1 MCGITIHPRDARHVS
16 HLTLDD
22 AATLLL
28 QLEAGD
34 LDDLGRL
41 REALTTLV
49 FENRVPIGAQPHV
62 ARAARLLGTL
72 LDRSAADPEAVFTD
86 ISRSLE
92 TAVAAADAAEVA
104 APPRAKSRSSKRSA
118 RNTPTLVDAVID
130 IPLDTSPVAPSLN
143 VTGESSSEPAIV
155 PVTPHVAPTATGEPA
170 NAAAPFSATVHDP
183 AIDELPSDTDLDL
196 LGDFITESVECLV
209 GAEAALLELEA
220 NPSHEEAINTVFRA
234 FHTVKGT
241 SAFLGLG
248 RIAAF
253 AHEAESLLS
262 RVRDNE
268 IAYTKACADLSLQS
282 SDMLKALLDAVKD
295 AAAGAGTIA
304 LPDGYDALLHALAT
318 YDPSRAASAPMIAAA
333 PSLTSAAVIVTASSA
348 AVAPAIVRS
357 APSAAAVSAPEVD
370 STTAAGAA
378 AYSPVDHPARRRTDV
393 TPDATIRVRTD
404 RLDRLIDMVGEL
416 VIAQTMIAGDEEL
429 DRTRQHELV
438 RKVTHA
444 GKIVRE
450 LQDLSMSMRMVELRP
465 TFQKLARVIRDTAMK
480 AGKEVLFK
488 VTGDDVEID
497 RHLADLLGDPLVHMV
512 RNAVDHGVEGPD
524 ERLANGKSREG
535 SVRLHA
541 YHASGNVVV
550 ELVDDGRGLHR
561 EKIVAKALEK
571 GLIESDKGMT
581 DSDVFNLIFAPGFS
595 TAEKV
600 TDISGRG
607 VGMDVV
613 RRNLETIRGR
623 IDISSAPGK
632 GTTFAIRLPLTLAVT
647 DGMLVRVGQERFV
660 VPTTHIHMSFRP
672 EPSMLSTIVGRGE
685 VVLLRGELMPI
696 ARLHALFDVPDA
708 VQSPLEGLLMIVGD
722 GDKRTALLVD
732 ELLGQQ
738 QVVAKTLGDS
748 LGKVP
753 GVSGGA
759 ILGDGRVGLILDVTE
774 TVAIAQGHGPS
785 LHRHG
790 AERAR
795 AAYAA

>member
-1 MCGITIHPRDARHVS
+1 VS

-28 QLEAGD
+28 QLEPGD
-34 LDDLGRL
+34 LDDLARL
-41 REALTTLV
+41 RESLTGLV
-49 FENRVPIGAQPHV
+49 FENRVPISSQPHV

-72 LDRSAADPEAVFTD
+72 VDQSAEAPAEVFADVSRAVEAAMAAVDAIASAATLSTPP
-86 ISRSLE
+86 
-92 TAVAAADAAEVA
+92 TAS
-104 APPRAKSRSSKRSA
+104 APPAKAVSA
-118 RNTPTLVDAVID
+118 ETIVSDTP
-130 IPLDTSPVAPSLN
+130 S
-143 VTGESSSEPAIV
+143 V
-155 PVTPHVAPTATGEPA
+155 P
-170 NAAAPFSATVHDP
+170 ATVAGRSVASPPTHDP
-183 AIDELPSDTDLDL
+183 ALDELPGDTDLDL
-196 LGDFITESVECLV
+196 LGDFLTESVDSLTA
-209 GAEAALLELEA
+209 AESALLELEA
-220 NPSHEEAINTVFRA
+220 DPSHEEAINTVFRA

-262 RVRDNE
+262 RVRDQE
-268 IAYTKACADLSLQS
+268 IAYTRACAELSLAS
-282 SDMLKALLDAVKD
+282 SDMLKALLDEVKQ
-295 AAAGAGTIA
+295 AAAGNGQ
-304 LPDGYDALLHALAT
+304 LRVPQGYTELFDALSS
-318 YDPSRAASAPMIAAA
+318 YDPAAEPTGVIGAIAPTGAEPRSSTTDEHGATA
-333 PSLTSAAVIVTASSA
+333 DPRVTKG
-348 AVAPAIVRS
+348 
-357 APSAAAVSAPEVD
+357 SAAA
-370 STTAAGAA
+370 AASGPAESGAA
-378 AYSPVDHPARRRTDV
+378 SPRAAAATG
-393 TPDATIRVRTD
+393 DATIRVRTD

-416 VIAQTMIAGDEEL
+416 VIAQSMISGDSEL
-429 DRTRQHELV
+429 DARVQHELT
-438 RKVTHA
+438 RKISHA

-465 TFQKLARVIRDTAMK
+465 TFQKLARVVRDTAVK
-480 AGKEVLFK
+480 AGKEVVFN

-497 RHLADLLGDPLVHMV
+497 RQLADLLGDPLVHMV
-512 RNAVDHGVEGPD
+512 RNAVDHGVEGPE
-524 ERLANGKSREG
+524 ERLRAGKSRTG
-535 SVRLHA
+535 SVRLQA

-561 EKIVAKALEK
+561 EKIVAKAIEK

-581 DSDVFNLIFAPGFS
+581 DSEVFNLIFAPGFS

-613 RRNLETIRGR
+613 RRNLEAIRGR
-623 IDISSAPGK
+623 IDITSAPGK

-696 ARLHALFDVPDA
+696 ARLHELFCVPNA
-708 VQSPLEGLLMIVGD
+708 VQSPLDGLLMIVGD
-722 GDKRTALLVD
+722 AERRTALLVD

-738 QVVAKTLGDS
+738 QVVAKALGDS

-753 GVSGGA
+753 GLSGGA
-759 ILGDGRVGLILDVTE
+759 ILGDGRVGLIIDVTE
-774 TVAIAQGHGPS
+774 TVALAQSGGAS
-785 LHRHG
+785 QVRHA

-795 AAYAA
+795 ATNAA

>member
-1 MCGITIHPRDARHVS
+1 VS

-28 QLEAGD
+28 QIEAGD
-34 LDDLGRL
+34 IDDLGRL
-41 REALTTLV
+41 RDALMTLV
-49 FENRVPIGAQPHV
+49 FENHVPISAQPHV
-62 ARAARLLGTL
+62 ARATRLLGTL
-72 LDRSAADPEAVFTD
+72 VDGSATEPEAVFSD
-86 ISRSLE
+86 ISRTLE
-92 TAVAAADAAEVA
+92 AAVAAADAAAMA
-104 APPRAKSRSSKRSA
+104 APAVRAKSKASAKRTP
-118 RNTPTLVDAVID
+118 RNTPTRSVAIED
-130 IPLDTSPVAPSLN
+130 IPFDAAPVATVS
-143 VTGESSSEPAIV
+143 A
-155 PVTPHVAPTATGEPA
+155 PVVAP
-170 NAAAPFSATVHDP
+170 AAAPVAASVVTTTVTAIAYDP

-209 GAEAALLELEA
+209 GAEAALLALEA
-220 NPSHEEAINTVFRA
+220 DPSHEEAINTVFRA

-241 SAFLGLG
+241 SAFLGLQ

-262 RVRDNE
+262 RVRDKQIN
-268 IAYTKACADLSLQS
+268 YTRACAELSLAS
-282 SDMLKALLDAVKD
+282 SDMLKALLDVVKE
-295 AAAGAGTIA
+295 AAADTGRLNI
-304 LPDGYDALLHALAT
+304 PNGYAELLHALAT
-318 YDPSRAASAPMIAAA
+318 YDPTHEPKDITRVLNAPRVEEHVNTPAAPTLATVKEIVAAPAPASNTSAP
-333 PSLTSAAVIVTASSA
+333 
-348 AVAPAIVRS
+348 
-357 APSAAAVSAPEVD
+357 D
-370 STTAAGAA
+370 QGARKRGDA
-378 AYSPVDHPARRRTDV
+378 TGE
-393 TPDATIRVRTD
+393 ATIRVRTD

-416 VIAQTMIAGDEEL
+416 VIAQTMISGDEEL

-450 LQDLSMSMRMVELRP
+450 LQDLSMSMRMIELRP
-465 TFQKLARVIRDTAMK
+465 TFQKLARVVRDTAVK
-480 AGKEVLFK
+480 AGKEVAFT

-497 RHLADLLGDPLVHMV
+497 RQLADLLGDPLVHMV
-512 RNAVDHGVEGPD
+512 RNAVDHGVEGPE
-524 ERLANGKSREG
+524 ERIAAGKARTG
-535 SVRLHA
+535 SVRLQA

-561 EKIVAKALEK
+561 EKIVAKAIEK
-571 GLIESDKGMT
+571 GLIETDKGMS
-581 DSDVFNLIFAPGFS
+581 DSEVFNLIFAPGFS
-595 TAEKV
+595 TAEKI

-613 RRNLETIRGR
+613 RRNLELIRGR

-647 DGMLVRVGQERFV
+647 DGMLIRVGEERFI
-660 VPTTHIHMSFRP
+660 VPTTNIHMSFRP

-696 ARLHALFDVPDA
+696 ARLHALFDVPNA

-722 GDKRTALLVD
+722 AEKRTALLVD

-738 QVVAKTLGDS
+738 QVVAKTLGEQ

-759 ILGDGRVGLILDVTE
+759 ILGDGRVGLILDVSE
-774 TVAIAQGHGPS
+774 TVALAQGHGTSPG
-785 LHRHG
+785 RH
-790 AERAR
+790 AMDRAR
-795 AAYAA
+795 TAVAA

>member
-1 MCGITIHPRDARHVS
+1 VS

-28 QLEAGD
+28 QLEPGD
-34 LDDLGRL
+34 LDDLARL

-49 FENRVPIGAQPHV
+49 FENRVPITSQPHV

-72 LDRSAADPEAVFTD
+72 VDQTASAPADVFADASRAIEAAMAAVDAIASAATLSAPLTPAV
-86 ISRSLE
+86 S
-92 TAVAAADAAEVA
+92 TASEPVAPAA
-104 APPRAKSRSSKRSA
+104 APPVTPSA
-118 RNTPTLVDAVID
+118 PAAV
-130 IPLDTSPVAPSLN
+130 
-143 VTGESSSEPAIV
+143 SSS
-155 PVTPHVAPTATGEPA
+155 TAS
-170 NAAAPFSATVHDP
+170 AAHDP
-183 AIDELPSDTDLDL
+183 ALDELPGDTDLDL
-196 LGDFITESVECLV
+196 LGDFLTESVDSLTA
-209 GAEAALLELEA
+209 AEAALLELEA
-220 NPSHEEAINTVFRA
+220 DPSHEEAINTVFRA

-262 RVRDNE
+262 RVRDQE
-268 IAYTKACADLSLQS
+268 IAYTRACAELSLAS
-282 SDMLKALLDAVKD
+282 SDMLKALLDEVKH
-295 AAAGAGTIA
+295 AAAGNGR
-304 LPDGYDALLHALAT
+304 LRVPSGYATLFDALSS
-318 YDPSRAASAPMIAAA
+318 YDPAAEPTGIVGAIAPASADRAVPTVEAPTATAAA
-333 PSLTSAAVIVTASSA
+333 ESGPTAARA
-348 AVAPAIVRS
+348 
-357 APSAAAVSAPEVD
+357 
-370 STTAAGAA
+370 TAAGG
-378 AYSPVDHPARRRTDV
+378 
-393 TPDATIRVRTD
+393 DATIRVRTD

-416 VIAQTMIAGDEEL
+416 VIAQSMISGDSEL
-429 DRTRQHELV
+429 DQRVQHELT
-438 RKVTHA
+438 RKISHA

-465 TFQKLARVIRDTAMK
+465 TFQKLARVVRDTAVK
-480 AGKEVLFK
+480 AGKEVVFN

-497 RHLADLLGDPLVHMV
+497 RQLADLLGDPLVHMV

-524 ERLANGKSREG
+524 ERVRAGKARTG
-535 SVRLHA
+535 SVRLQA

-550 ELVDDGRGLHR
+550 ELIDDGRGLHR
-561 EKIVAKALEK
+561 EKIVAKAIEK

-581 DSDVFNLIFAPGFS
+581 DSEVFNLIFAPGFS

-613 RRNLETIRGR
+613 RRNLEAIRGR
-623 IDISSAPGK
+623 IDITSAPGK

-672 EPSMLSTIVGRGE
+672 EPAMLSTIVGRGE

-696 ARLHALFDVPDA
+696 ARLHELFDVPNA

-722 GDKRTALLVD
+722 AERRTALLVD

-738 QVVAKTLGDS
+738 QVVAKALGDS

-753 GVSGGA
+753 GLSGGA

-774 TVAIAQGHGPS
+774 TVALAQSGGAS
-785 LHRHG
+785 QVRHA

-795 AAYAA
+795 ATHAA

>member
-1 MCGITIHPRDARHVS
+1 MLNKLRARTILALARARRLDVRGLNVHLRDARYVS

-28 QLEAGD
+28 QLEASD
-34 LDDLGRL
+34 LEDLGRL
-41 REALTTLV
+41 REALTTLL
-49 FENRVPIGAQPHV
+49 FENQVPICAQPNV

-72 LDRSAADPEAVFTD
+72 LNGTAEDPGSVFTE
-86 ISRSLE
+86 ISRALE
-92 TAVAAADAAEVA
+92 TAVAAADAAA
-104 APPRAKSRSSKRSA
+104 LHAPP
-118 RNTPTLVDAVID
+118 P
-130 IPLDTSPVAPSLN
+130 
-143 VTGESSSEPAIV
+143 
-155 PVTPHVAPTATGEPA
+155 PA
-170 NAAAPFSATVHDP
+170 NAAGSATGAARQTAGQTQDAPEIPLEVITEAGGDVLP
-183 AIDELPSDTDLDL
+183 ADTDFDL
-196 LGDFITESVECLV
+196 LGDFLMESVECLV

-220 NPSHEEAINTVFRA
+220 DPSHEEAVNTVFRA

-241 SAFLGLG
+241 SAFLGLD

-262 RVRDNE
+262 RVRDRQ
-268 IAYTKACADLSLQS
+268 IAYTKVCADLSLQS

-295 AAAGAGTIA
+295 AAAGDGTIA
-304 LPDGYDALLHALAT
+304 LPHGYDALLQALAT
-318 YDPSRAASAPMIAAA
+318 YDPTRTAGDAAQPEAAA
-333 PSLTSAAVIVTASSA
+333 PEAAATAA
-348 AVAPAIVRS
+348 AAPVAAAPETAAPAA
-357 APSAAAVSAPEVD
+357 APAQTTSPDAPTYTPLE
-370 STTAAGAA
+370 
-378 AYSPVDHPARRRTDV
+378 HPARRRTDA

-404 RLDRLIDMVGEL
+404 QLDRLIDMVGEL
-416 VIAQTMIAGDEEL
+416 VIAQTMIAGDQDI

-450 LQDLSMSMRMVELRP
+450 LQELSMSMRMVELRP
-465 TFQKLARVIRDTAMK
+465 TLQKLTRVVRDTAMK
-480 AGKEVLFK
+480 AGKEVVFT

-497 RHLADLLGDPLVHMV
+497 RQLADLLGDPLVHMV
-512 RNAVDHGVEGPD
+512 RNAVDHGVEGPA
-524 ERLANGKSREG
+524 ERLASGKRREG
-535 SVRLHA
+535 SIRLHA

-561 EKIVAKALEK
+561 EKIVAKAIEK
-571 GLIESDKGMT
+571 GLIESDKGMS

-595 TAEKV
+595 TADKV

-623 IDISSAPGK
+623 IDISSAPGH

-672 EPSMLSTIVGRGE
+672 EPSMLSTVVGRGE
-685 VVLLRGELMPI
+685 VVLLRGQLMPI
-696 ARLHALFDVPDA
+696 ARLHALFDVPEA
-708 VQSPLEGLLMIVGD
+708 VQSPLDGLLMIVGD
-722 GDKRTALLVD
+722 GEKRTALLVD

-738 QVVAKTLGDS
+738 QVVAKTLGDA

-753 GVSGGA
+753 GISGGA

-774 TVAIAQGHGPS
+774 TVALAQGHGSP
-785 LHRHG
+785 LHRHA

-795 AAYAA
+795 ADVAA